1 MLMKAKGYANAYTL
15 KGGLD
20 QWKEEVLF
28 PMPSENASPAER
40 ARFERAAALAR
51 FFGGSPRTGAAGAVA
66 AMPEMPKIAAP
77 SAPAGGAPKP
87 ARKKKE
93 GC

>member
-1 MLMKAKGYANAYTL
+1 VLLRARGFKNAYTL

-20 QWKEEVLF
+20 RWKEDVLF
-28 PMPSENASPAER
+28 PALPDNAPPQQR

-51 FFGGSPRTGAAGAVA
+51 FFGGSPRTEGAQPAALIPELPKIEGPALAGA
-66 AMPEMPKIAAP
+66 
-77 SAPAGGAPKP
+77 GAPVAP
-87 ARKKKE
+87 RKKKE